1 MLCVL
6 RLQKGGADGR
16 HAVQCHVLNIA
27 HAVVGGDLQ
36 PVQGQ
41 TVALLGAVKHLI
53 VLLADLYLRAGTGLP
68 QSIPQRGQRLRR
80 KARHQQ
86 QPTVQLCRGDAA
98 APPERA
104 AAGHQQGR
112 SVPGERGAGKPGRAA
127 AQVHHQPG
135 VQRAVLQLC
144 TYGVVGEQCG
154 FQRDAR
160 VLLPELLQHI
170 PQHGQVAGHQ
180 RHTDAQ
186 PQGGGPDILIR
197 LRAHPVKLLH
207 HRRGLCPEALA
218 LFGQGKV
225 IAHIDEQRAAELIFQ
240 RGKAF
245 LPLWNIARRKRRERN
260 LIMEKISRKGF
271 LKIAAAAAMSS
282 VTAAGLAACNAASSS
297 TAAASSG
304 AAGIYTPGTYTATAK
319 GMSEIT
325 ATVTFDAN
333 TITKVELDLS
343 GETENIGQAAK
354 DKLIEQ
360 VMNAQTSQIDGV
372 TGATVTSK
380 AVQNAVADCIRQAS
394 GGAIN
399 PAEQTTEETAST
411 ADWLGEEPEVAESD
425 IKQTVECEVLVVGA
439 GSSGSFA
446 AAAAAEAGAKTILIE
461 KFGHDMA
468 SGIRDTLAACGSKQQ
483 QEDGD
488 DVNKKDAVRYLCNWS
503 QGYTRR
509 SLAQVWADRSGETI
523 DWFTDVLAESGI
535 DFRHEID
542 EKHDNDNY
550 EVLDVGHSTQY
561 DEYNEKLTM
570 DAVLKHAE
578 ADGLEVQYEIT
589 MVKLEKDGNRV
600 TGLIAKNANDE
611 YVRYNASKGVILACG
626 GYSGNETMM
635 NALQPQSVEQTCV
648 NYSKS
653 GAKGDGIK
661 ACLWAGAIMDT
672 THTSMIF
679 DRGAIKPDQVGE
691 YGKANDGARFW
702 MGSQPFLKVNLNG
715 ERFMNEYMPYD
726 LVLHAAASQPYHTY
740 CTVWDSKYPEDVKRF
755 ATHGCSRLYPH
766 VNGTA
771 PVFPMEYI
779 EGMNADLQ
787 DQGYI
792 VQADTVEELAD
803 KLGLPKDTFTA
814 TVDRYN
820 ELAAKG
826 EDEDYGKED
835 YRLSTLSEAPFYGV
849 RQSGGYLLCTMDG
862 IQIDDN
868 MHALDHDFKAIP
880 GLYVIGDMS
889 GNYFSGSYPCLM
901 AGAAAGRSATF
912 GRFAGQNAAAGI

>member
-1 MLCVL
+1 MVKKICHIAETEEK
-6 RLQKGGADGR
+6 KG
-16 HAVQCHVLNIA
+16 IW
-27 HAVVGGDLQ
+27 
-36 PVQGQ
+36 
-41 TVALLGAVKHLI
+41 TM
-53 VLLADLYLRAGTGLP
+53 
-68 QSIPQRGQRLRR
+68 
-80 KARHQQ
+80 
-86 QPTVQLCRGDAA
+86 
-98 APPERA
+98 ER
-104 AAGHQQGR
+104 
-112 SVPGERGAGKPGRAA
+112 
-127 AQVHHQPG
+127 
-135 VQRAVLQLC
+135 
-144 TYGVVGEQCG
+144 
-154 FQRDAR
+154 
-160 VLLPELLQHI
+160 
-170 PQHGQVAGHQ
+170 
-180 RHTDAQ
+180 
-186 PQGGGPDILIR
+186 
-197 LRAHPVKLLH
+197 
-207 HRRGLCPEALA
+207 
-218 LFGQGKV
+218 
-225 IAHIDEQRAAELIFQ
+225 
-240 RGKAF
+240 
-245 LPLWNIARRKRRERN
+245 
-260 LIMEKISRKGF
+260 ISRKSF
-271 LKIAAAAAMSS
+271 LKIAAAAAMGG
-282 VTAAGLAACNAASSS
+282 VTTGARAACNAASSS
-297 TAAASSG
+297 TAASS

-319 GMSEIT
+319 GMTEIT

-333 TITKVELDLS
+333 SITKVELDLS
-343 GETENIGQAAK
+343 GETESIGQAAK

-372 TGATVTSK
+372 SGATVTSN
-380 AVQNAVADCIRQAS
+380 AVKNAVADCIRQAS
-394 GGAIN
+394 GGVIN
-399 PAEQTTEETAST
+399 PAEQPTEETGN

-439 GSSGSFA
+439 GSSGTFA

-461 KFGHDMA
+461 KFNHDMA

-483 QEDGD
+483 KEDGD
-488 DVNKKDAVRYLCNWS
+488 DVSKKDAVRYLCNWS

-509 SLAQVWADRSGETI
+509 SLAQVWADRSGETM

-535 DFRHEID
+535 AFRHEID

-561 DEYNEKLTM
+561 GEEYSEQLTM

-589 MVKLEKDGNRV
+589 MVKLEKDGGRV

-626 GYSGNETMM
+626 GYSGNDTMM
-635 NALQPQSVEQTCV
+635 NALQPQSVEQTCI
-648 NYSKS
+648 NYSKP

-679 DRGAIKPDQVGE
+679 DRGAIKPDEVGE
-691 YGKANDGARFW
+691 YGKATDGALFW

-726 LVLHAAASQPYHTY
+726 LVLHAAASQPHHTY
-740 CTVWDSKYPEDVKRF
+740 CTIWDSKYPEDCERF

-766 VNGTA
+766 VNGA
-771 PVFPMEYI
+771 NPVFEMGYVQE
-779 EGMNADLQ
+779 MNADLQ
-787 DQGYI
+787 AQGYI
-792 VQADTVEELAD
+792 VEADTIEELAE

-814 TVDRYN
+814 TVERYN

-826 EDEDYGKED
+826 EDEDFDKEG

-849 RQSGGYLLCTMDG
+849 RQAGGYLICTMDG

-868 MHALDHDFKAIP
+868 MHAIDHDFKAIP

-912 GRFAGQNAAAGI
+912 GRLAGQNAAKGI